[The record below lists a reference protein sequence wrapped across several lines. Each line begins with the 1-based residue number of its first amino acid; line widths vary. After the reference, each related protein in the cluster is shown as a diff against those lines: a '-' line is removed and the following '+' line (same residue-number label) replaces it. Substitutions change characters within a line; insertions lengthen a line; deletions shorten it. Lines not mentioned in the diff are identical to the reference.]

1 MKKILNEWNR
11 FLTEVDYKTQY
22 HLDELE
28 QARIAVAVAIDRA
41 IMSPKIN
48 DEDKKKMSSDSE
60 ESRPKDPAKWKH
72 LVKMAD
78 IVKKGR
84 KVPFLYYA
92 YRGVD
97 EKGKL
102 LQGKNTRAVL
112 DLTAQ
117 KVHDFLQHFDNN
129 EIGKDVFISD
139 FHLIKD
145 RYQEY
150 QQAMADYGK
159 EQGVEASDFVTR
171 SDVGKY
177 SIGPDMN
184 FSVSA
189 IGSGSKPVS
198 FVNQDFMYKDG
209 PEYHNISEKHNYL
222 FSPYFPLA
230 LAVILL
236 SNDII
241 SDSPEQIIDVLR
253 SNEQF
258 KFKRAYAFAMQI
270 SIEHAK
276 KVNMPS
282 LTFSEMN
289 ANYIN
294 VITTSMYSKNI
305 EDAQMLNEPEA
316 AILQGSDFS
325 TFLKKFRILVSNSK
339 TGFTQKSIENK
350 YADLAA
356 MITPTVQSEI
366 LYVSTVYPKGGLPQI
381 KPNEPTPPEPTQFP
395 DSAGNTLTAI
405 VERAEDFHFLY
416 PRIQSLLFGMLRTS
430 AQTIMKNAY
439 DSLQS
444 KGLKQETNPNSSD
457 YEYGPP
463 MKVIRGDWY
472 ETVYTEEEYKQLG
485 LDQAGGIARPRDVQQ
500 RDRRT
505 SAAIKEKLSIID
517 ELLKSDNP
525 DVKKFVDLN
534 SFIAKLKSNMEQEKI
549 TFLAFPED
557 VTLED
562 MVVSMDIIR
571 KKISGGKQTMDTL
584 REHFRRFV

>member
-1 MKKILNEWNR
+1 
-11 FLTEVDYKTQY
+11 
-22 HLDELE
+22 
-28 QARIAVAVAIDRA
+28 
-41 IMSPKIN
+41 
-48 DEDKKKMSSDSE
+48 
-60 ESRPKDPAKWKH
+60 
-72 LVKMAD
+72 
-78 IVKKGR
+78 
-84 KVPFLYYA
+84 
-92 YRGVD
+92 
-97 EKGKL
+97 
-102 LQGKNTRAVL
+102 
-112 DLTAQ
+112 
-117 KVHDFLQHFDNN
+117 
-129 EIGKDVFISD
+129 
-139 FHLIKD
+139 
-145 RYQEY
+145 
-150 QQAMADYGK
+150 
-159 EQGVEASDFVTR
+159 
-171 SDVGKY
+171 
-177 SIGPDMN
+177 
-184 FSVSA
+184 
-189 IGSGSKPVS
+189 
-198 FVNQDFMYKDG
+198 
-209 PEYHNISEKHNYL
+209 
-222 FSPYFPLA
+222 
-230 LAVILL
+230 
-236 SNDII
+236 
-241 SDSPEQIIDVLR
+241 
-253 SNEQF
+253 
-258 KFKRAYAFAMQI
+258 
-270 SIEHAK
+270 
-276 KVNMPS
+276 
-282 LTFSEMN
+282 
-289 ANYIN
+289 
-294 VITTSMYSKNI
+294 
-305 EDAQMLNEPEA
+305 
-316 AILQGSDFS
+316 
-325 TFLKKFRILVSNSK
+325 LKKFRILVSNSK